1 MSVGADRIAAC
12 AEEVASARE
21 LRRMALINRRDLLL
35 SRGARAWP
43 PRQVARTAPQVGQNR
58 AMRARHA
65 TLDDVDAVVTL
76 AHSAYRGETSRAGW
90 TTEADLLDGGRTDA
104 PMVRGLIEAECSV
117 VLVID
122 DTSEPGAL
130 LACCH
135 LERRPESAYLGLFA
149 VRPGM
154 QGRGVGTTMLAA
166 AEALAREWGV
176 SRLELTVLNHRPELL
191 AWYERLGF
199 AMTGHDTP
207 FPYGDERFGIPRR
220 PDLVLQGMA
229 KRILPDED

>member
-1 MSVGADRIAAC
+1 MDVRR
-12 AEEVASARE
+12 ASADD
-21 LRRMALINRRDLLL
+21 ADAI
-35 SRGARAWP
+35 
-43 PRQVARTAPQVGQNR
+43 VA
-58 AMRARHA
+58 
-65 TLDDVDAVVTL
+65 L
-76 AHSAYRGETSRAGW
+76 AHSAYRGESSRAGW

-104 PMVRGLIEAECSV
+104 PMVRELIAAEGSV
-117 VLVID
+117 ILVAD
-122 DTSEPGAL
+122 DDAGPGAL

-135 LERRPESAYLGLFA
+135 LQRRPDSAYLGLFA

-154 QGRGVGTTMLAA
+154 QGRGVGSALLSA
-166 AEALAREWGV
+166 AEALARDWGV
-176 SRLELTVLNHRPELL
+176 DRLELTVLNHRPELL

-229 KRILPDED
+229 KRIAPPDA

>member
-1 MSVGADRIAAC
+1 MSVGADRIAAR

-43 PRQVARTAPQVGQNR
+43 PRQVARAAPGVGQNR
-58 AMRARHA
+58 GMNVRHA
-65 TLDDVDAVVTL
+65 TLDDVDAVVGL

-104 PMVRGLIEAECSV
+104 PMVRGLIQAEGSV
-117 VLVID
+117 ILVID
-122 DTSEPGAL
+122 DQAEPGSL

-135 LERRPESAYLGLFA
+135 LERRPDSAYLGLFA

-154 QGRGVGTTMLAA
+154 QGRGVGSSLLAA
-166 AEALAREWGV
+166 AESLARDWGLV
-176 SRLELTVLNHRPELL
+176 RLELTVLNHRPELL

-199 AMTGHDTP
+199 EMTGHDTP

-229 KRILPDED
+229 KRIAPGQD